1 MQIDIMKYLTN
12 FCKYFVNFNLLSLLL
27 PNFYSFTKPPSKS
40 SIQHV
45 FLSSK
50 ITLNE
55 SLIFFPN
62 LHKILAEISG
72 WPRLP
77 GGQPHPPDQSLAGS
91 VHRPRPLQSA
101 PVTGTR
107 DILSLKHNIHFMHL
121 NQNRITNIAL
131 LGSRGFRFPPW
142 KDNHCQL
149 QPGHCA
155 GAEEEKTHEICS
167 EYKGQVNYI

>member
-1 MQIDIMKYLTN
+1 MQIDILKYLTN

-27 PNFYSFTKPPSKS
+27 PNFYSFTKPPSKG

-62 LHKILAEISG
+62 LHKILAEISD

-101 PVTGTR
+101 PVTGT
-107 DILSLKHNIHFMHL
+107 H
-121 NQNRITNIAL
+121 
-131 LGSRGFRFPPW
+131 SRYSFS
-142 KDNHCQL
+142 
-149 QPGHCA
+149 
-155 GAEEEKTHEICS
+155 KTQHS
-167 EYKGQVNYI
+167 FYASKPK